1 MTDGLSYFAD
11 WRDILLAVGGA
22 LSIILL
28 MIWWRQQTTHWF
40 RVLVLTFLLAFAL
53 DFASIYL
60 FEVPPYYAGCSAGC
74 AGWRGYPLP
83 VARITVTGQTQVG
96 IADFGLNLIL
106 LWLLVVV
113 AALLGRVVG
122 LAIDWENRSRRA
134 RLLTLGLL
142 FLIPWSLLPRFLEP
156 PQPTTTGEE
165 LRLVNNARRAAES
178 TYRIT
183 GLWVQR
189 LALEDVRQLSPNPL
203 LEAQPDL
210 ASVRSQVCLRGYS
223 YFYMPWRK
231 YRIDLEPTGVTAVD
245 FTELPLDSACW

>member
-1 MTDGLSYFAD
+1 MTNGLSYFAD

-60 FEVPPYYAGCSAGC
+60 FEVPPYYAGCSTGC

-142 FLIPWSLLPRFLEP
+142 FLIPWSLLPRFWSRHSP
-156 PQPTTTGEE
+156 PPPVKNYGWSITRAG
-165 LRLVNNARRAAES
+165 RRNRPIAS
-178 TYRIT
+178 RDSGCN
-183 GLWVQR
+183 GL
-189 LALEDVRQLSPNPL
+189 
-203 LEAQPDL
+203 
-210 ASVRSQVCLRGYS
+210 
-223 YFYMPWRK
+223 PWRMCANSVPI
-231 YRIDLEPTGVTAVD
+231 R
-245 FTELPLDSACW
+245 C